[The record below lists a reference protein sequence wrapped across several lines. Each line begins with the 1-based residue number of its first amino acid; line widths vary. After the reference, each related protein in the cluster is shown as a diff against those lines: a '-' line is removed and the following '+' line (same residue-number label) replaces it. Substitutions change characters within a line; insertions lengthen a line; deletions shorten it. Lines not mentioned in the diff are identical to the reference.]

1 MPLETTLDVVH
12 VTSASSHGEARPS
25 SRPGPKAPRG
35 RWRIAVGLWRVI
47 AAVPH
52 AVLAV
57 LQRVRGGMASGKARR
72 ALTRRV
78 MRQMVVVHE
87 EETEVVLE
95 AFCSFFF
102 LLAAYF
108 VCQPLRD
115 EAAMSLGTGA
125 LPGLFLASL
134 ASTVAAAPL
143 SSALLSRTDIS
154 KGQALLLL
162 YRFFSLCLLGFFF
175 LYLLVP
181 PPATLPALPTL
192 PDELVGEGGHA
203 VQAAVYPD
211 AAGQL
216 AVFADVS
223 LPFLAVR
230 AGLFLFVALLNL
242 FAIAAMWA
250 RLADVMTSEA
260 GARLFGFIGAGATF
274 GQLAGSLLASS
285 LAALGPYLLILSA
298 MLMEVAARCSTLIDD
313 GSTLPHAMHSHP
325 TDSPACTHGDMAE
338 EGHGHGWGSH
348 ARPRKGKFLPL
359 LNHTAVPVAAPS
371 PLRPSATAPL
381 FLSSSS
387 SSGAHSASVC
397 SYCSHQPLYPPTAIA
412 AAPSPSPP
420 LLTPAADTPS
430 QPLLTPPVPTN
441 ADFFPSPF
449 LPLPPP
455 AQPSPVP
462 PSAPCLLHA
471 RMGEDEGTEKGG
483 GGGLGACRLHERGM
497 GGGGEEGTKGGE
509 AMCIRLGCVSQDQ
522 EAPFELTQMLP
533 HAAGEEKAVELGGLR
548 VKGGGG
554 GEGREEEVVGRGS
567 IGRPEEQLKAG
578 DGWRGG
584 EGGGEGGSGGRD
596 DRWSQEDDCAGE
608 RRVGAVL
615 RSAVSWPQSLAEAA
629 AAEGRGEEGACARN
643 GGKGQRRGGRGVG
656 NTVGREFESERA
668 ADSIARSSG
677 LAEDRGSDTAVTIA
691 RGNDRGAVTGG
702 AAGAMKI
709 ERGELVWRRRGERL
723 GGLGTGEEDGV
734 GEMLGRG
741 ESGSGLSN
749 VAVFRSTSGGAAVPS
764 GVDAGVC
771 IGLAVQQKHLKG
783 LLKGHLGGG
792 TGVQAGGQAARE
804 GFGLLMHSMST
815 QQEHVDRGRG
825 SGERSSLAGGA
836 VGTAAAAAA
845 TATATATAAEAEA
858 ALDMG
863 NSPSKLKP
871 RLLWQWQWQWLRLQ
885 APWQGTGKQ
894 ERAEQGGRGA
904 RGGAGERDLRLAG
917 NEGSGGGEESRPLR
931 ACHSLPCRAAGGA
944 EVQRG
949 VQACVQGG
957 GKMGMGDA
965 SVCHCCMGA
974 ARGQMGETRGEGGA
988 VLQGEGR
995 GEACETM
1002 AQGWAVLAEGPGRNG
1017 VSSDGLSGL
1026 LCAHCYSQE
1035 PPVAAVPAAAAA
1047 ALEKRHVDW
1056 CGADSSG
1063 QSSAGNGGDMAERW
1077 YRVGGERGAGAA
1089 MPANHGGPGCRGS
1102 STGRASSRGTRQSG
1116 GLREVVAG
1124 VRLVLSSSYLLH
1136 VCAFLMLTAIV
1147 SSFFYFE
1154 RSSVVAT
1161 SVVDPVQRR
1170 KAIANINSLSAV
1182 ATVVFQLTLTGRL
1195 LTTFGVAAALAA
1207 SPVAALIG
1215 MAAIAWH
1222 PTPLV
1227 VAGSEAL
1234 RKVVTYVLTRPSREI
1249 LFTVVTREEKYK
1261 AKVTIDTVV
1270 QRLGDA
1276 AAAGF
1281 FRLLGGVFLLGP
1293 SGVAT
1298 YTVPV
1303 TASHHLA
1310 LPPSLLLPLSLSPI
1324 PPPFPEPDFI

>member
-12 VTSASSHGEARPS
+12 ATSASSHGEARAS

-102 LLAAYF
+102 VRPPPSHSSSRCVHRPYSRPVDGAGFLVSDRRLLAAYF

-298 MLMEVAARCSTLIDD
+298 VLMEVAARCSTLIDD
-313 GSTLPHAMHSHP
+313 GSTLPHGMHSHP
-325 TDSPACTHGDMAE
+325 TDSPACTHGDMPE
-338 EGHGHGWGSH
+338 EGHGHGWCSH
-348 ARPRKGKFLPL
+348 ARPRKGKGVPL
-359 LNHTAVPVAAPS
+359 LNHTAVAVAAPS

-387 SSGAHSASVC
+387 SSGAHSASGC

-430 QPLLTPPVPTN
+430 QPLLTPPVPTK

-471 RMGEDEGTEKGG
+471 RMGENEGTEKGG

-497 GGGGEEGTKGGE
+497 VGGGEEGTKGGE

-522 EAPFELTQMLP
+522 EAPFEFTQMLP
-533 HAAGEEKAVELGGLR
+533 HAAGEEKAVEFGGPR

-554 GEGREEEVVGRGS
+554 GEGREEEVALQGS
-567 IGRPEEQLKAG
+567 IRRPEEQLKAG
-578 DGWRGG
+578 DGWRRGG
-584 EGGGEGGSGGRD
+584 GVGEGGSGGRD
-596 DRWSQEDDCAGE
+596 DRGSQEDDCAGE
-608 RRVGAVL
+608 RRAGAVL

-656 NTVGREFESERA
+656 NTVGREFELERA
-668 ADSIARSSG
+668 ADSVARSSG
-677 LAEDRGSDTAVTIA
+677 LAEDRGRDAAVTIA

-749 VAVFRSTSGGAAVPS
+749 VAVFRSTSGGAAVPITL
-764 GVDAGVC
+764 DAGVS

-783 LLKGHLGGG
+783 LLKGHLGGD

-804 GFGLLMHSMST
+804 GYGLLMHSMST
-815 QQEHVDRGRG
+815 QQEHVDRGQG
-825 SGERSSLAGGA
+825 SGKRSSLAEGA
-836 VGTAAAAAA
+836 VGAAATAAAA
-845 TATATATAAEAEA
+845 AAEAEA

-871 RLLWQWQWQWLRLQ
+871 RPLWQWQWVRLQ
-885 APWQGTGKQ
+885 ALWQGTGKQ

-904 RGGAGERDLRLAG
+904 CGGAADRDLRLAG
-917 NEGSGGGEESRPLR
+917 NEGRGGGEESRPLR
-931 ACHSLPCRAAGGA
+931 ACHSLPCRTAGGA

-949 VQACVQGG
+949 AGGCVQGG
-957 GKMGMGDA
+957 GGKGMGDA
-965 SVCHCCMGA
+965 AVCHRCMGA
-974 ARGQMGETRGEGGA
+974 VRGQMGEARGAGEA
-988 VLQGEGR
+988 VLQEEGR
-995 GEACETM
+995 GEACEAM
-1002 AQGWAVLAEGPGRNG
+1002 AQGWAVLAEGPGKNG
-1017 VSSDGLSGL
+1017 LSSDGLSGL
-1026 LCAHCYSQE
+1026 LCAHCHSQE
-1035 PPVAAVPAAAAA
+1035 PPVAPVPAAAAA
-1047 ALEKRHVDW
+1047 LAQRHVDW
-1056 CGADSSG
+1056 CGADSNG

-1077 YRVGGERGAGAA
+1077 YRVGGERGPGAA
-1089 MPANHGGPGCRGS
+1089 MPASHGGLGCRGS
-1102 STGRASSRGTRQSG
+1102 SAGRASSRGTRQSG

-1136 VCAFLMLTAIV
+1136 VCAFLMLTAVV

-1298 YTVPV
+1298 YTVP
-1303 TASHHLA
+1303 
-1310 LPPSLLLPLSLSPI
+1310 
-1324 PPPFPEPDFI
+1324 PDF